1 MKCVPFASRSL
12 RTLVCPSPSRCPY
25 CPADAPAHWTGWGSY
40 QRYAGSRKH
49 PSQRVVVPRY
59 WCKVVERTFSLP
71 PDALLPHCG
80 LRTVHVLLLLRAM
93 FVRNVAVNLLAGRTS
108 IARGTLRHLK
118 SRFQRVVSV
127 LRLPGREGA
136 LDAADFLEAL
146 AAMDPSAL
154 VERFRAWKE
163 REPKHSIAG
172 IYAR

>member
-108 IARGTLRHLK
+108 IARGTSDTSGKAGGLRPCEPLK
-118 SRFQRVVSV
+118 AVESLEPPKGGFYLKILSCSSRRSS
-127 LRLPGREGA
+127 L
-136 LDAADFLEAL
+136 
-146 AAMDPSAL
+146 S
-154 VERFRAWKE
+154 
-163 REPKHSIAG
+163 
-172 IYAR
+172 